1 MIKMRKILFPMIS
14 SLLFLSLAF
23 FPLIEGETKTDV
35 TKEIAIEIHTPQGIT
50 ELTKELPIE
59 TVEKLSFL
67 LEYESI
73 DKALF
78 ELKKH
83 GLLGDFS
90 ISEVKEL
97 ITGKY
102 QQKTRIMEK
111 IGDLLNTS
119 PGFDNGLVINAFCS
133 FITSHGNAFG
143 FFPYNLPLLF
153 YFLFNEEIGDRPY
166 LNLIF
171 IYFVLYPSLMVD
183 YIPHPT
189 TLGLWRIFAIGHG
202 VGASVYTKGLFGER
216 SIWTTVDINVVTVG
230 FSGIVIIGPGI
241 IQSRAAIGFAL
252 SVIAREQK

>member
-1 MIKMRKILFPMIS
+1 MNKIMFSTLAIGLMVSLSFLPMIQ
-14 SLLFLSLAF
+14 
-23 FPLIEGETKTDV
+23 GETN
-35 TKEIAIEIHTPQGIT
+35 KEITQKITVEIHTPQGIT

-111 IGDLLNTS
+111 IEDLLNAA

-189 TLGLWRIFAIGHG
+189 TLGLWKIFAIGHG

-216 SIWTTVDINVVTVG
+216 SIRTTVDINAVTIG

-241 IQSRAAIGFAL
+241 IQPRAAIGFAL
-252 SVIAREQK
+252 SVIAWEQK